1 VLGIGALVLV
11 VLLVHP
17 QPPLLAVGTAA
28 PPIVLK
34 DADGVSLDV
43 IHAAAQRP
51 VAVEFFETTC
61 PTCRQEAPSL
71 CALQAMLPQTVIV
84 AVNGARESSSTLKA
98 YAQRYQGAACNITLL
113 ADPNGTVNQS
123 YEITVVP
130 TVYVIDKNGKIAYA
144 GVGAS
149 GIGDL
154 KPVLQRLVG
163 G

>member
-1 VLGIGALVLV
+1 

-17 QPPLLAVGTAA
+17 QPPLLAVGTVA

-34 DADGVSLDV
+34 TPDGVSLDV
-43 IHAAAQRP
+43 IHAAGQRP

-61 PTCRQEAPSL
+61 LTCQQEAPSL
-71 CALQAMLPQTVIV
+71 CALQAMLPQTIFV
-84 AVNGARESSSTLKA
+84 AVNGARESSSAMKT
-98 YAQRYQGAACNITLL
+98 YAQRYQGAGCNITLL
-113 ADPNGTVNQS
+113 ADPNGAVNQS

-149 GIGDL
+149 GIDGL
-154 KPVLQRLVG
+154 KPVLQRQVG

>member
-1 VLGIGALVLV
+1 LGIGALVLV
-11 VLLVHP
+11 VFLVHP
-17 QPPLLAVGTAA
+17 QPPLLAVGASA

-34 DADGVSLDV
+34 NADGVSVDV
-43 IHAAAQRP
+43 LHAAAQRP

-61 PTCRQEAPSL
+61 PTCQQQAPSL

-84 AVNGARESSSTLKA
+84 AVNAARESSSVLKT
-98 YAQRYQGAACNITLL
+98 YAQRYQGAGCNITVL

-149 GIGDL
+149 GVDGL
-154 KPVLQRLVG
+154 KPVLQRQVG